1 LRESWRHMGC
11 CKERVFR
18 EKDVGGFLFL
28 IERASASVGA
38 LLLRVSFVPNA
49 RPLLT
54 RSGHLFRPCSCTSRR
69 RIRAPG
75 TAKLR
80 KQGATHDALTSTFME
95 AEESLR
101 DSLFR

>member
-38 LLLRVSFVPNA
+38 LL
-49 RPLLT
+49 
-54 RSGHLFRPCSCTSRR
+54 RSVASLAPGAT
-69 RIRAPG
+69 RAPSTCEAIEG
-75 TAKLR
+75 LYSELAVRAFERPMANSSPGHSPGLFLHLLLNTTAHVR
-80 KQGATHDALTSTFME
+80 A
-95 AEESLR
+95 SL
-101 DSLFR
+101 LF